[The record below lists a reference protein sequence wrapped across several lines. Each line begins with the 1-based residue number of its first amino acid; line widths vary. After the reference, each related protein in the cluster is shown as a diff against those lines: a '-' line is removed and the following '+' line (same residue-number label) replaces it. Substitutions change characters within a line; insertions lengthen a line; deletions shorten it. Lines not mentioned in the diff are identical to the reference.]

1 MSSLNRDDPSGT
13 MALVGWSVAAYGIT
27 KCMGKCRKGYL
38 IGVMSSNP
46 SGICRIIQWT
56 SHFARDVFDL
66 GEIGGDVYE
75 LGQMLDHMSLLRE
88 FRGNFSG
95 SKPGIL
101 KEHVRDNVLRIP
113 GKENHDDGLTK
124 MRSEILHLP
133 SPLESGIY
141 NPSML
146 RMLK

>member
-1 MSSLNRDDPSGT
+1 M
-13 MALVGWSVAAYGIT
+13 
-27 KCMGKCRKGYL
+27 
-38 IGVMSSNP
+38 
-46 SGICRIIQWT
+46 
-56 SHFARDVFDL
+56 FDF

-75 LGQMLDHMSLLRE
+75 LGQMLGHMSMPRE

-101 KEHVRDNVLRIP
+101 KEHARDNVLRIP

-124 MRSEILHLP
+124 MRSEILPLP

-141 NPSML
+141 NPGML
-146 RMLK
+146 RMLKRISLKED